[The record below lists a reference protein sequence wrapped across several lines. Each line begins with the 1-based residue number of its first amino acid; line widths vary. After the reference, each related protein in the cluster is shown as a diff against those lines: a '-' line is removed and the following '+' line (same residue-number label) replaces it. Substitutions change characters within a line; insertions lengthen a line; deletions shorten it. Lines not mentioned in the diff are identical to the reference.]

1 MRLGRWLRS
10 YSPLG
15 VPVESLDAERNAAA
29 DAYARVEELTPGPE
43 RAAAWQAFA
52 LQTYGDRLLAAC
64 ERSGVVAFETAPFA
78 ARCFRL
84 AASGSPPERVPQWQ
98 EPVRT
103 HAQLVGMREALE
115 TLRADLAG
123 CDETRL
129 AAIDAER
136 HAVDLLWIERAPD
149 TIRTGLGRH
158 LQHALDLAYKLGAER
173 ALGQTRR

>member
-1 MRLGRWLRS
+1 MRLGRWLRR

-15 VPVESLDAERNAAA
+15 VPLESLAEERNAAA
-29 DAYARVEELTPGPE
+29 DAYARVEELPPGQE
-43 RAAAWQAFA
+43 RAEAWKAFA
-52 LQTYGDRLLAAC
+52 LQTYGDRLLGAC
-64 ERSGVVAFETAPFA
+64 ERSGVVAFDTAPFA

-84 AASGSPPERVPQWQ
+84 AAGGTAPARLPQWQ

-115 TLRADLAG
+115 ALRADLAG
-123 CDETRL
+123 CDEERL

-158 LQHALDLAYKLGAER
+158 LQRGLDLAYALGAER
-173 ALGQTRR
+173 ALG

>member
-1 MRLGRWLRS
+1 MGLGRWLRR

-15 VPVESLDAERNAAA
+15 VPVESLEAERNAAA
-29 DAYARVEELTPGPE
+29 DAYARVDALAPGPE

-84 AASGSPPERVPQWQ
+84 AASGSPPDRVPQWP

-123 CDETRL
+123 CEQARL
-129 AAIDAER
+129 EPIDAER
-136 HAVDLLWIERAPD
+136 RAVDLLWIQHPPETLRS
-149 TIRTGLGRH
+149 GLGRH
-158 LQHALDLAYKLGAER
+158 LQRGLDLAYALGAER
-173 ALGQTRR
+173 ALG

>member
-1 MRLGRWLRS
+1 VRLGRWLRR

-15 VPVESLDAERNAAA
+15 VPVESLDAERHLVA
-29 DAYARVEELTPGPE
+29 DAYARVEALPPGPE
-43 RAAAWQAFA
+43 RAAAWRAFA

-84 AASGSPPERVPQWQ
+84 AAGGAPPERVPQWQ
-98 EPVRT
+98 TPVRT
-103 HAQLVGMREALE
+103 HAQLAGMREALE
-115 TLRADLAG
+115 VLRADLAG
-123 CDETRL
+123 CDEERL

-149 TIRTGLGRH
+149 TLRAGLGRH
-158 LQHALDLAYKLGAER
+158 LQRGLDLAYGLGAER
-173 ALGQTRR
+173 ALG